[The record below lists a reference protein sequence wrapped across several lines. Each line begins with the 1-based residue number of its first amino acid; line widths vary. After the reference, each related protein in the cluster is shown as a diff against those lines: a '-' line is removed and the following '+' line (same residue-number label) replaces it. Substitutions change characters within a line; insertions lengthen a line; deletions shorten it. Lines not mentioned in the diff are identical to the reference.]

1 LVVAAVLTA
10 CSRAPIAE
18 APAVPVF
25 FIHHIHSS
33 SPSPLNEV
41 KAGHVRAVF
50 PDSWTARPLPVG
62 EIAQEGFV
70 ASPNIDDWLRGTG
83 TPDGM
88 EAFWVDVGADDIP
101 SNYYY
106 LAARGPA
113 LSPLALN
120 RSCHP
125 VKQRILVDHPPD
137 FTGATASPGDYVASG
152 EGTCRGVHG
161 PTHWAY
167 VVVAPGFGPD
177 RGVGLPTSGL
187 YVVMASVSGPRSE
200 FVLKE
205 MIQSAWFGNAAL
217 SDIVKAASGQ
227 TR

>member
-1 LVVAAVLTA
+1 MVAAALTA
-10 CSRAPIAE
+10 CSRVPVAE

-33 SPSPLNEV
+33 SPSPLKEI

-50 PDSWTARPLPVG
+50 PDSWSAQPLAG
-62 EIAQEGFV
+62 EGLAQEGFV

-83 TPDGM
+83 SADGM
-88 EAFWVDVGADDIP
+88 EAFWIDVGGDDIP

-113 LSPLALN
+113 LSPLGLN
-120 RSCHP
+120 RACHHARD
-125 VKQRILVDHPPD
+125 RIFADHPPD
-137 FTGATASPGDYVASG
+137 FTGSTASAGDYVASG
-152 EGTCRGVHG
+152 EGTCRGAHG
-161 PTHWAY
+161 STHWAY
-167 VVVAPGFGPD
+167 VVVAPGFGPE
-177 RGVGLPTSGL
+177 RQVGLPTSGL

-200 FVLKE
+200 FILKE
-205 MIQSAWFGNAAL
+205 MIQSAWFGNSSL